1 MDKKSD
7 NISHGKPSAGL
18 NPLKASQSSDF
29 AKVRTDIEETK
40 SRLKDL
46 ANNWRGINSVRGFL
60 TDLWEALGMIVPT
73 TAQQKGG
80 NPSRYAVFNIG
91 DETIVT
97 IRASAHN
104 ADASNYVKAGN
115 INAESNLSIVL
126 QKRNRKNTFK
136 ANDEVNLVEYVYV
149 DSRIASV
156 KNPLSQIAVSL
167 IDYLTTGNYVDT
179 TGVAI
184 PHRSPKNE

>member
-1 MDKKSD
+1 MGNKSD

-40 SRLKDL
+40 FRLKEL
-46 ANNWRGINSVRGFL
+46 ANKWMGINSVRGFL
-60 TDLWEALGMIVPT
+60 TDLWDALGMTVPS

-80 NPSRYAVFNIG
+80 NPSRYAVYNIG
-91 DETIVT
+91 IETIVT

-104 ADASNYVKAGN
+104 ADALNYVKDGN
-115 INAESNLSIVL
+115 INGDSNLSIVL

-136 ANDEVNLVEYVYV
+136 ATDDVDLEEYVYV

-156 KNPLSQIAVSL
+156 KNPLSQIAESL
-167 IDYLTTGNYVDT
+167 VDYLTTGNYVDT

-184 PHRSPKNE
+184 PHRSPGTE